1 MLFRSVTGVR
11 RAVDLDAL
19 PAMPARPEPAPCLHF
34 IAAWGAGRGAMVEEV
49 LWGLEGNRELTIRN
63 LRPAE
68 VPASTRDAERPA
80 LEAAAR
86 EFAHEVA
93 ASTTDES
100 TTENAPRAWALF
112 GDVYERDA
120 VSRTMAQLILGPD
133 PMVSRVAG

>member
-1 MLFRSVTGVR
+1 MPHLVRCPMRECRRSI
-11 RAVDLDAL
+11 DLDGL
-19 PAMPARPEPAPCLHF
+19 PPMPMKPQPAPCLHY
-34 IAAWGAGRGAMVEEV
+34 IAAWGVGRGPMVEEV

-68 VPASTRDAERPA
+68 VPASALDAERPA

-86 EFAHEVA
+86 EFAREVP
-93 ASTTDES
+93 ES
-100 TTENAPRAWALF
+100 TAEGAPQAWALF